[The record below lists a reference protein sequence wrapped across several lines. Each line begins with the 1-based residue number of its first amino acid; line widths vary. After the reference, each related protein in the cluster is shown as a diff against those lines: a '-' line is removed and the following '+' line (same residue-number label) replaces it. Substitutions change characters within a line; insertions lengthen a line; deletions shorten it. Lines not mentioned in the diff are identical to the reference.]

1 MIVSNTF
8 LSIIKII
15 FMEKIELNIEGMH
28 CGSCAVG
35 IQMIVSQ
42 IDGVASAS
50 ADYDKKKAWVEFDP
64 AKTSKEAIIKAIE
77 ELGYKAT

>member
-1 MIVSNTF
+1 
-8 LSIIKII
+8 
-15 FMEKIELNIEGMH
+15 MEKIELNIEGMH

-42 IDGVASAS
+42 MEGVASAS
-50 ADYDKKKAWVEFDP
+50 SDYDKKKAWVEFDP
-64 AKTSKEAIIKAIE
+64 VKTSKEAIIKAIE